1 VSHAALGLNVWVR
14 YGIERRLICV
24 SSVFSPMITKTLLND
39 GTLARVA
46 WTCAGDNESAAIRS
60 AAKAIK
66 VWRNDDARSIG
77 LPPIARLTRR

>member
-1 VSHAALGLNVWVR
+1 
-14 YGIERRLICV
+14 
-24 SSVFSPMITKTLLND
+24 VFSPMITKTLLND

-46 WTCAGDNESAAIRS
+46 WTWVVGDNEIAAITS

-66 VWRNDDARSIG
+66 VWRNDEARSIG